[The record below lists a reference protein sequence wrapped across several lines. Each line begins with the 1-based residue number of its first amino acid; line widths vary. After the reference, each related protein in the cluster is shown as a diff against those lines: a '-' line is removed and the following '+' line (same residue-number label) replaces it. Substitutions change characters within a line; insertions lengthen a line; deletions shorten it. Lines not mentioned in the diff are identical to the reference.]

1 MRCKKNITCNIRNI
15 TLNLENII
23 SFYRNITSH
32 FTGSAKIITL
42 SLVIIILS
50 FANMALCSS
59 NIFNNSNVSAL
70 DYSSNVGIGFTF
82 NPTLSI
88 NISSSDLVISNLKP
102 GTTEDSNSINV
113 SVATNAAYGYTL
125 SANVGDDIH
134 NNSNLTHTNNTDVFS
149 SIATNADLAS
159 LDTDNTWGYTSK
171 LSNETTWSNYN
182 GLSSFSNTI
191 LLDNNNTADS
201 TGSVDFK
208 ISAKASNTQP
218 SGEYTGTINFIAITK
233 PTPMNLAESYFA
245 HGKTRYNGYYTMQDM
260 TSTICNKTEAIGAQL
275 QVLDIRDYKLYWIS
289 KLADNHC
296 WMTQNLDLD
305 LDSNRTYTHWDTDL
319 GWSTENGN
327 TIDENATWQ
336 PIRST
341 INFSGTNVS
350 EWRNSGTEPFSANP
364 GDVYYYTSNSDAND
378 IQYNSLQECTEAG
391 HSDCLHYHAGNY
403 YNWSAAVASNNTTNL
418 VVKYEESPDSICP
431 SEWRLFKNSSNSEAK
446 KLINSYDIT
455 SSRISVLRLAP
466 LYFTRPGFMPLSNS
480 AIGVYGGYW
489 SSTVFQNA
497 YSYNLFFSGNSLV
510 PERDVLKHFGFS
522 MRCLAR

>member
-1 MRCKKNITCNIRNI
+1 
-15 TLNLENII
+15 
-23 SFYRNITSH
+23 
-32 FTGSAKIITL
+32 
-42 SLVIIILS
+42 
-50 FANMALCSS
+50 MALCSS

-275 QVLDIRDYKLYWIS
+275 QVLDIRDY
-289 KLADNHC
+289 
-296 WMTQNLDLD
+296 
-305 LDSNRTYTHWDTDL
+305 
-319 GWSTENGN
+319 NGN